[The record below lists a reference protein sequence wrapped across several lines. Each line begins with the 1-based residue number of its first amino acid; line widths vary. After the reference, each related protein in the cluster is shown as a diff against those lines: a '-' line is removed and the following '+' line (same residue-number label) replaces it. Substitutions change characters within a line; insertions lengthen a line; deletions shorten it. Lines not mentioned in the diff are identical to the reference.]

1 MVLAVML
8 GGTSVVFVAAAYFS
22 LRYATAL
29 RSISTSAEEHDSIE
43 LAYLGWSSMSL
54 MGLMTTGLIV
64 IIWTFQTSKS
74 LDARS
79 PVERRWRGGWTI
91 GSWFVPFASFVLPK
105 LVFNELEKTAR
116 TPYTGTPVGS
126 AWKRQSRSG
135 LGDLWWLL
143 WVSGLV
149 MLQATQIMLSD
160 PLADDGALAVMASLS
175 AVAYALLAGAGVA
188 MMLVVR
194 RIELASRKRVEL

>member
-1 MVLAVML
+1 ML

-22 LRYATAL
+22 LQYATAL
-29 RSISTSAEEHDSIE
+29 RSISASVEELDSIE

-54 MGLMTTGLIV
+54 MGLLITGLTV

-79 PVERRWRGGWTI
+79 PVGRRWRGGWAI

-116 TPYTGTPVGS
+116 TPYSGDPVGA

-175 AVAYALLAGAGVA
+175 AVAHALVAGAGVA

-194 RIELASRKRVEL
+194 RIERASRK